1 VAAHANA
8 HPPDAAAPASYG
20 GNVGPVGSQHERDQL
35 GAITGQGR
43 PASVATQLL
52 LGPLARGAT
61 VSLKPRQPQPAP
73 GGEPK

>member
-1 VAAHANA
+1 
-8 HPPDAAAPASYG
+8 
-20 GNVGPVGSQHERDQL
+20 VGSQHERDQL

-52 LGPLARGAT
+52 LGPVARGAT